1 MSPIRFGRAI
11 GLLGV
16 AYAAAMASPGSA
28 QNTAVIPEVFQEER
42 HAGFLEE
49 AGRGGI
55 ECLLMGDSI
64 TDWWR
69 RAGLEVYEENFG
81 PLDCANFGIAGDR
94 TQGVL
99 WRMEH
104 GELEGYSP
112 KLMMLMI
119 GTNNLS
125 SRLRT
130 PNTPAEIAMGIA
142 VIVTKFRTTFPD
154 AKVLLLGVFPRG
166 AEPRNDFR
174 EPIRQINSL
183 IATLD
188 DGEHVRYMD
197 IGGRFLEQDGSISVE
212 VMADG
217 LHPTARGYEIW
228 ADAVMPTF
236 REMLRAN

>member
-1 MSPIRFGRAI
+1 MSPIRFGRAV

-16 AYAAAMASPGSA
+16 AYAAAMASPASA
-28 QNTAVIPEVFQEER
+28 QNTAVIPTVFQEER
-42 HAGFLEE
+42 HEGFLEE

-94 TQGVL
+94 TQGVI

-125 SRLRT
+125 GRQN
-130 PNTPAEIAMGIA
+130 PANTPAEIAMGVA

-166 AEPRNDFR
+166 AELGNNFR

-183 IATLD
+183 IAALD

-197 IGGRFLEQDGSISVE
+197 IGGRFLERDGSISVE

-228 ADAVMPTF
+228 AEAVMPTF
-236 REMLRAN
+236 REMMRGN